1 MDFKKSLH
9 VFIFPNECR
18 HVTSLKTIWFPKCT
32 TVAFYC
38 GLLRRGKAKG
48 EQFTVVKYESKTL
61 DIFILLHIMVN
72 RCEKPEIHDVAK
84 SQLNSSVGY

>member
-1 MDFKKSLH
+1 MQARNVFKNSI
-9 VFIFPNECR
+9 V
-18 HVTSLKTIWFPKCT
+18 PKLY
-32 TVAFYC
+32 YC
-38 GLLRRGKAKG
+38 CFLFSLLRRGKAKG

>member
-1 MDFKKSLH
+1 MQARNVFKNSI
-9 VFIFPNECR
+9 V
-18 HVTSLKTIWFPKCT
+18 PK
-32 TVAFYC
+32 VYYC
-38 GLLRRGKAKG
+38 CFLLRSAQEARGKAKD
-48 EQFTVVKYESKTL
+48 EQFTVVKYESKAL